1 MLRSTSKRLLK
12 FLKRILVTQM
22 WVREY
27 SKTVCP
33 SGSYML
39 LIRKGKK
46 QMAEEGDWIY
56 NIIPAEQ
63 VDSMT
68 ENMEKIEK
76 RSKSG
81 VTIIMSA
88 SDESAVEM
96 CRTWQEALQ
105 GNSFAWIKI
114 SSFVSGIISTIE
126 EHLEE
131 EGINPYES

>member
-1 MLRSTSKRLLK
+1 
-12 FLKRILVTQM
+12 
-22 WVREY
+22 
-27 SKTVCP
+27 
-33 SGSYML
+33 ML

-63 VDSMT
+63 ADSMNK
-68 ENMEKIEK
+68 NMEQIEE
-76 RSKSG
+76 RSKNG
-81 VTIIMSA
+81 ITIVMSA

>member
-1 MLRSTSKRLLK
+1 MS
-12 FLKRILVTQM
+12 
-22 WVREY
+22 
-27 SKTVCP
+27 
-33 SGSYML
+33 
-39 LIRKGKK
+39 
-46 QMAEEGDWIY
+46 EEGDWIY

-63 VDSMT
+63 ADSMNK
-68 ENMEKIEK
+68 NMEQIEE

-81 VTIIMSA
+81 VTIVMSA
-88 SDESAVEM
+88 NDESAIEI

-105 GNSFAWIKI
+105 GDSIAWIKI